1 MAEIETGSTAVTIP
15 VTTESGRYAVAIG
28 SGLLGQIPSALH
40 ALPGHISRVFAV
52 TSPEIDALWGEPLRG
67 PLQTAGFS
75 IHTLPIPA
83 GEAHKRLPTVER
95 LCEELA
101 AHGADRDALLI
112 ALGGGVIGDITGF
125 VAAVY
130 MRGVRFVQVP
140 TTLLAQV
147 DSSVGGKT
155 GVNLGAGKNLV
166 GSFHQPVAVFA
177 DIDTLR
183 TLPAREL
190 RAGLQES
197 VKAAI
202 IRDAELFS
210 YMERHADAILAGDA
224 RHLQHV
230 VEASVRIKADVVA
243 RDERESG
250 LRAILNFG
258 HTLGHALEAATGYT
272 QLLHGEAIGCGM
284 LAALRLAVARG
295 ALDLREADRMGA
307 LVRRYGPES
316 YLSYQATAERLVE
329 LTASDKKMRSGTLS
343 FILPLGI
350 GRVEIVKDVTR
361 DELLKAAHWMMR
373 TTAGDLSVLDGLG
386 HHE

>member
-1 MAEIETGSTAVTIP
+1 MAIP
-15 VTTESGRYAVAIG
+15 VTTESGRYVVRIG
-28 SGLLGQIPSALH
+28 SGLLDQIPSGLK
-40 ALPGHISRVFAV
+40 ALPGHISRVFVV
-52 TSPEIDALWGEPLRG
+52 TSPEIDVLWGETLRA
-67 PLQTAGFS
+67 PLQAAGFS
-75 IHTLPIPA
+75 LHTLLVPA
-83 GEAHKRLPTVER
+83 GEAHKRLPTAEH

-210 YMERHADAILAGDA
+210 YMEQHAEAILAGDPH
-224 RHLQHV
+224 HLQHV

-243 RDERESG
+243 QDERESG

-258 HTLGHALEAATGYT
+258 HTLGHALEAATSYT
-272 QLLHGEAIGCGM
+272 ALLHGEAIGCGM
-284 LAALRLAVARG
+284 LGALHLAVARG
-295 ALDLREADRMGA
+295 ALPEQEAARMRA
-307 LVRRYGPES
+307 LVWQYGSES
-316 YLSYQATAERLVE
+316 YLAYTVTAERLVE

-350 GRVEIVKDVTR
+350 GRVEMVKDVTR
-361 DELLKAAHWMMR
+361 DELLKAAHWMVR
-373 TTAGDLSVLDGLG
+373 TTAGDLSVLDGLE